1 MAEKSY
7 PWEGNSGSGGIGDCG
22 PYTGDDADQINK
34 ALTMGKTGV
43 VETSH
48 LEVTETSPTSKAV
61 RVVLGRAIIRGKV
74 YWLDADTTLTIS
86 DNTSGNPRIDRVVV
100 EVDWTAQT
108 GRLKVVEG
116 TPAASPSAPTL
127 TQTDGV
133 LWQFP
138 LAQIAVAN
146 GFTSITNS
154 DITDEREFTDAP
166 KASASYTCDETADY
180 QTTSTAFVDVDSTK
194 LSLTITT
201 NGGDVLVHFDGVAR
215 HRANGHYVYF
225 DVEVDGSPL
234 GGDDGLVMTSDNQAL
249 TVSFTRLVT
258 GLSAGSHTFTLQWKT
273 DYADPTYYPIL
284 YAGAGTS
291 NFDVHPQ
298 FWVREM

>member
-34 ALTMGKTGV
+34 ALVLGKTGV

-48 LEVTETSPTSKAV
+48 LEVSETSPASKSV
-61 RVVLGRAIIRGKV
+61 RVALGRAIIRGKV

-146 GFTSITNS
+146 GFTSITSS
-154 DITDEREFTDAP
+154 DITDEREFADPSPGSALVTVSGKSTDY
-166 KASASYTCDETADY
+166 STNS
-180 QTTSTAFVDVDSTK
+180 TTFVAIDSTEFK
-194 LSLTITT
+194 LSVTT
-201 NGGDVLVHFDGVAR
+201 HGGDLLVWFNGAVGWNPARLHAIFDVEFDGVR
-215 HRANGHYVYF
+215 V
-225 DVEVDGSPL
+225 
-234 GGDDGLVMTSDNQAL
+234 GDTDGLAPVYLYGDPEGAA
-249 TVSFTRLVT
+249 FIYRIT
-258 GLSAGSHTFTLQWKT
+258 GVSAGAHTVELVWRASSANNI
-273 DYADPTYYPIL
+273 YL
-284 YAGAGTS
+284 RVGGTTGQ
-291 NFDVHPQ
+291 VYKAQ
-298 FWVREM
+298 FGVMEVGL